1 MWKEFDKLCNSND
14 DFSTNGKS
22 VVTNFK
28 DYMKKELEKIL
39 TARYTEIKIKDKLAK
54 GTLDIMK
61 K

>member
-1 MWKEFDKLCNSND
+1 MWKEFDKLWNSND